1 MKEQGNLQATL
12 PDKDEGVLPA
22 PVTPPSGKEDK
33 LNELYKQFVAEA
45 DKIRSEEDTTK
56 YPKSPGLPGTIT
68 TFGSLPLANLG
79 IAPGA
84 TVHSGYA
91 VQYGKP
97 READTVKL
105 LPFPKP
111 GTSFEKWWDHALDS
125 ISSATSYCTEA
136 YRWALEVQKSETTF
150 EKLSESGGF
159 VRLDALLL
167 TALMECIPGDTHLL
181 RQEIKKAKTLQRQ
194 TQERNITGRQVLFM
208 VFHFFAMNQKDKS
221 MTDTARLHK
230 ISLQNGDIQTF
241 LYKWDEMLSLMTKRP
256 EDDDLMN
263 LFVLQ
268 FDLHLPK
275 NHEFYVEYLFW
286 YNRPAEDVT
295 RTYEGLWRLVHDWV
309 RRKKDT
315 KNRREALKDHLP
327 GIARPEK
334 GKGKGKGKS
343 GETQV
348 CFAWRDK
355 GVCAKLE
362 SGECK
367 YAHPQSAKGK
377 GKTDSKGKGK
387 GCKQRSP
394 SSSRGGKSG
403 GRSASPSSR
412 TVTDP
417 KLLCQNYLKGKCD
430 KGKSCKYH
438 HNGVCTFHKKGI
450 CNKGDKCVFTHHDP
464 PTPALAAT
472 TETNVPPSPKSAAAK
487 QKALAK
493 AKKDENA

>member
-1 MKEQGNLQATL
+1 MQNMAQMFAMSRNETLGREQLLRDEVSAAAKRTDPVAAQVAFLTTAVSDLRGQLSSANDFTVDAVQQVRSELEDKVSKVDPASNAGGALPGSSSDKNMVMKTEKSVPRSEKIDDYNTQCAYCDGFVPRNIAKHCEDCDLYFHPGHYGKHKSEWPCPQDTEDNCAWCNKYIMEHEDVIECDVCLYTMHIHCCAAHSPCPDGWNKIGDFGATQ
-12 PDKDEGVLPA
+12 PDKVDSPA

-56 YPKSPGLPGTIT
+56 YPKSPGQPGTIT

-79 IAPGA
+79 IASGA

-97 READTVKL
+97 READSVKL

-111 GTSFEKWWDHALDS
+111 GTSFEKWWDHALDP

-136 YRWALEVQKSETTF
+136 YRWALEVQKSKTTF
-150 EKLSESGGF
+150 AKLSESGGF

-221 MTDTARLHK
+221 MRDTARLHK
-230 ISLQNGDIQTF
+230 ISLQNGDIQNF

-275 NHEFYVEYLFW
+275 NHEFYVEYLF
-286 YNRPAEDVT
+286 
-295 RTYEGLWRLVHDWV
+295 
-309 RRKKDT
+309 
-315 KNRREALKDHLP
+315 
-327 GIARPEK
+327 
-334 GKGKGKGKS
+334 
-343 GETQV
+343 
-348 CFAWRDK
+348 
-355 GVCAKLE
+355 
-362 SGECK
+362 
-367 YAHPQSAKGK
+367 
-377 GKTDSKGKGK
+377 
-387 GCKQRSP
+387 
-394 SSSRGGKSG
+394 
-403 GRSASPSSR
+403 
-412 TVTDP
+412 
-417 KLLCQNYLKGKCD
+417 
-430 KGKSCKYH
+430 
-438 HNGVCTFHKKGI
+438 
-450 CNKGDKCVFTHHDP
+450 
-464 PTPALAAT
+464 
-472 TETNVPPSPKSAAAK
+472 
-487 QKALAK
+487 
-493 AKKDENA
+493 